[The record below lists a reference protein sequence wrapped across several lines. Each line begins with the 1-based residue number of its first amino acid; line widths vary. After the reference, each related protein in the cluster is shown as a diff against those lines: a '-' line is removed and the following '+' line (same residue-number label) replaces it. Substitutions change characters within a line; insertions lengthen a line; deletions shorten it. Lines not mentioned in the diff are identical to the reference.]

1 MLKYACLVLDHD
13 DTVVRSEATVNYPSF
28 LECLAVICPGKT
40 LSLEDF
46 SRMCFSP
53 GFSEMCRAHF
63 GFTQEQL
70 DWQFAEWKKYVVD
83 HVPPAFAGIDRVIRR
98 QREAGGLVC
107 VSSHSSYINITRDYQ
122 KYFGITPDAIFGWD
136 LEPDQRKPAP
146 YALDQIMARFGL
158 APKDLLMVDDLK
170 PGYDMA
176 KARNVDF
183 AWAGWGRPPIPE
195 IEDFMVAH
203 SDIVCQTP
211 QELERFLFES

>member
-1 MLKYACLVLDHD
+1 MLKYTCLVLDHD

-53 GFSEMCRAHF
+53 GFSEMCREHF

-83 HVPPAFAGIDRVIRR
+83 HAPPAFAGIDRVIRR
-98 QREAGGLVC
+98 QKEAGGLVC

-122 KYFGITPDAIFGWD
+122 KYFGITPDKFFNTDSASPFQSAS
-136 LEPDQRKPAP
+136 L
-146 YALDQIMARFGL
+146 L
-158 APKDLLMVDDLK
+158 AEFEKLRSDHAEHILQLMKDLNQK
-170 PGYDMA
+170 
-176 KARNVDF
+176 
-183 AWAGWGRPPIPE
+183 
-195 IEDFMVAH
+195 
-203 SDIVCQTP
+203 
-211 QELERFLFES
+211 